1 MLFIE
6 KTDGIDMGR
15 LDGMSALVVG
25 GGRGLGRA
33 TALLFARE
41 GADVV
46 VAARTRSE
54 IDDVAEEIRGL
65 GRRAAA
71 VETDATVASQV
82 KRLVNETLGTLG
94 KIDILVNCQG
104 DWLIKPTLE
113 TTEQEWDHI
122 LDTNLKSVYLT
133 CKAVLPH
140 MIERRSGHIF
150 NVSSQAGL
158 WYPGGGII
166 TLYKASKMGLIGF
179 SKALASEQA
188 ENGIGVHCIC
198 PAPMDTP
205 MRWEAT
211 PNAKKEALL
220 RPESVADIMAT
231 IASHP
236 DLLLSEVIVP
246 EIRLPYSTPYEENS
260 GRE

>member
-1 MLFIE
+1 MLSIE
-6 KTDGIDMGR
+6 STDGIDMGR

-25 GGRGLGRA
+25 GGRGLGRT

-82 KRLVNETLGTLG
+82 KRLVNEALDTLG
-94 KIDILVNCQG
+94 KIDVLVNCQG

-140 MIERRSGHIF
+140 MIGRGGGRIF

-166 TLYKASKMGLIGF
+166 TLYKASMMGLIDG
-179 SKALASEQA
+179 
-188 ENGIGVHCIC
+188 
-198 PAPMDTP
+198 
-205 MRWEAT
+205 
-211 PNAKKEALL
+211 
-220 RPESVADIMAT
+220 
-231 IASHP
+231 
-236 DLLLSEVIVP
+236 
-246 EIRLPYSTPYEENS
+246 
-260 GRE
+260 